1 MQMTTMQERFS
12 REQSSFHKKFK
23 LLKDDYEWSVL
34 TNLKDNAHYHT
45 NKQFD
50 NFDTATLLKR
60 QLQAIILN
68 NREKIR
74 MIDDY
79 QRNMRVLD

>member
-34 TNLKDNAHYHT
+34 TNLKDNAH
-45 NKQFD
+45 KQFD